1 MKLVKYLFSN
11 LISRRLSGEDEENLR
26 KVNLTNNKEADRET
40 VPVEEVKCL
49 VLKGIEEEE
58 EEEEKVEVSDQ
69 KEDEAWKI
77 DYLDIYSYLQ
87 MSGYQATAAVKLV
100 NKVAG
105 RTSKWKVVEKEFVQG
120 KDVSK
125 QDAWKLI
132 LLSDLFPKVSR
143 KL

>member
-11 LISRRLSGEDEENLR
+11 LISRRLSGEDEETVR

-58 EEEEKVEVSDQ
+58 EEEEKVEVSNQ
-69 KEDEAWKI
+69 KEDEAWII

-132 LLSDLFPKVSR
+132 LLSDLFPKVSP

>member
-11 LISRRLSGEDEENLR
+11 LISRRLSGEDEETVR

-58 EEEEKVEVSDQ
+58 EEEEKVEVSNQ
-69 KEDEAWKI
+69 KEDEAWSI

-132 LLSDLFPKVSR
+132 LLSDLFPKVSP